1 MDTVGTDAAAANINE
16 RRFAQPTSP
25 KVSVKS
31 QDSLFLITY
40 SNIQQ
45 PLVQTSL
52 ADRYRSLTKLNILL
66 YIDIPTI
73 DYYNDEMT
81 HNKLSRLNKRFK
93 LHRLRNSIAQSFS
106 NTSSAED
113 NDIFWDDLKSLISS
127 RNTPENKFDL
137 NVLVSSSGSLRYVE
151 TIRFLVE
158 KLFNSFRSL
167 YVEKKLNLTFQIN
180 VSPTSFKWFSTFL
193 NAELLRLKIIRWQ
206 NIGSFTKTIQNSK
219 SLPFKEY
226 YTKLNEKFTSSN
238 QHAVSVQNQTVLD
251 SIVIVTNSTGVK
263 ALLTLLSD
271 HPLTSL
277 ISQESIKALH
287 EYSDAAADSAAEASV
302 EDRNDDRA
310 NTSLKRNSSSLLNF
324 QNSILTSNKDKSVRI
339 RSLSINRK
347 SNRAHMFK
355 TNESITT
362 IPTTTINHLIGQES
376 NSCKQPSA
384 PAPQLQSHLHPSS
397 RTRSYSSFNMSRSP
411 SPFPHGKTPS
421 NDKLVYDELNNQIN
435 KVQDR
440 GKNEEIALYNNN
452 IYDDFTREE
461 RDGTYADQ
469 YGYTYDECDE
479 ENQGDE
485 DDDGDDDDDDDDD
498 NDDNDDSDD
507 EGLSFYAP
515 SILSRSGSSTD
526 MFTGIDS
533 VVSKSKQI
541 RGRFRSL
548 SLMDP
553 ALQKPFNQKTIN
565 NQLLGPTATKDPKRS
580 SSSNHF
586 TNVYVHDGDFDD
598 TDPINNKKKNLSS
611 ATLIKRKSLM
621 NRNLTPSISNGLIP
635 PEFISRIST
644 PSSSASSSNSSLKD
658 MANVSNAFSKL
669 LNDTGKKQN
678 FLNSP
683 IPQHTQQESPL
694 LMRNCSNNNLL
705 FEKSLI
711 NKSFEELRRQP
722 SANLFSTLMNGNM
735 EKNGLALNFKSRTP
749 TDALMGSNINSNNS
763 GNHRL
768 LNLEEEDQIMSGS
781 AVKECEDDNDSTNS
795 TIIPNHANT
804 DNNNDNDNDND
815 TSINF
820 KNLNLNLY
828 DDDYDAYYT
837 EATPE
842 KITDSNS
849 NSTVTK
855 PVYKKAV
862 TLDLYGEDDMD
873 DMGGWVLGGNAR

>member
-1 MDTVGTDAAAANINE
+1 MDTVGTDTAAASVNK
-16 RRFAQPTSP
+16 RRFAQSTSP

-40 SNIQQ
+40 SNMQQ
-45 PLVQTSL
+45 PLVQSSL
-52 ADRYRSLTKLNILL
+52 ADRYPSLMKLNILL

-93 LHRLRNSIAQSFS
+93 LHRLRSSIAQSFS
-106 NTSSAED
+106 NTSTAED
-113 NDIFWDDLKSLISS
+113 NDKFWEDLKNLISS
-127 RNTPENKFDL
+127 RSTPDNKFDL

-158 KLFNSFRSL
+158 KLFNSFKGL
-167 YVEKKLNLTFQIN
+167 YVQKKLNLSFQIN

-193 NAELLRLKIIRWQ
+193 NAELLNLKIINWQ

-226 YTKLNEKFTSSN
+226 YTKLNEKFTSLNHSN
-238 QHAVSVQNQTVLD
+238 VSMQDQTVLD
-251 SIVIVTNSTGVK
+251 SIVIVTNNTGVK

-287 EYSDAAADSAAEASV
+287 EYSDAIN
-302 EDRNDDRA
+302 EDKRDDQT
-310 NTSLKRNSSSLLNF
+310 NTSLKRNSSSLLSF
-324 QNSILTSNKDKSVRI
+324 QNSVLTSNKDKSVRI

-362 IPTTTINHLIGQES
+362 IPSTSINNLIGQES
-376 NSCKQPSA
+376 NLRKQPSA
-384 PAPQLQSHLHPSS
+384 TALHLQSHLHPHS
-397 RTRSYSSFNMSRSP
+397 RSQSYSSSNMSRSP
-411 SPFPHGKTPS
+411 SPFPYGKTPS
-421 NDKLVYDELNNQIN
+421 NDELVYDELNNQIN
-435 KVQDR
+435 EVQDR
-440 GKNEEIALYNNN
+440 AKNEEIALYNNN
-452 IYDDFTREE
+452 NYDDFTEEREE
-461 RDGTYADQ
+461 QEQDRTSYADD
-469 YGYTYDECDE
+469 YDFNYDD
-479 ENQGDE
+479 DE
-485 DDDGDDDDDDDDD
+485 DGNENDYDDDDDDDE
-498 NDDNDDSDD
+498 SDD

-526 MFTGIDS
+526 MLSSGIDS
-533 VVSKSKQI
+533 MAKNSKKT

-553 ALQKPFNQKTIN
+553 ALQKPFNQKFTN
-565 NQLLGPTATKDPKRS
+565 SQQPDSAGAGSPKRS
-580 SSSNHF
+580 NSSNHF
-586 TNVYVHDGDFDD
+586 TNVYVHDGDFDGVD
-598 TDPINNKKKNLSS
+598 AINNKKNLSS

-644 PSSSASSSNSSLKD
+644 PSTSASSSNSSLND
-658 MANVSNAFSKL
+658 MSTVSNAFSKL
-669 LNDTGKKQN
+669 LNDTSKKQK

-683 IPQHTQQESPL
+683 IPQHTQQASPL
-694 LMRNCSNNNLL
+694 LMRNNSNNNLL
-705 FEKSLI
+705 FEKNLI

-722 SANLFSTLMNGNM
+722 SVNLFSTLMNGNM

-749 TDALMGSNINSNNS
+749 TDTLMANSMKDSNNAS
-763 GNHRL
+763 HRL

-781 AVKECEDDNDSTNS
+781 ATKEREDDNDSTNS
-795 TIIPNHANT
+795 TIVPNHPEN
-804 DNNNDNDNDND
+804 DNYNDNDNDNN
-815 TSINF
+815 TGINSN
-820 KNLNLNLY
+820 NLNLNLY
-828 DDDYDAYYT
+828 DESDGSSFTDVTT
-837 EATPE
+837 EGVKYP
-842 KITDSNS
+842 NS

-873 DMGGWVLGGNAR
+873 NMGGWVLGGNAR

>member
-1 MDTVGTDAAAANINE
+1 MDTVGTDAAAASINE
-16 RRFAQPTSP
+16 RRFAQSTSP

-40 SNIQQ
+40 SNMQQ
-45 PLVQTSL
+45 TVVQASL
-52 ADRYRSLTKLNILL
+52 ADRYPSLKKLNILL

-106 NTSSAED
+106 STSTAED
-113 NDIFWDDLKSLISS
+113 NDKFWEELKSLISS
-127 RNTPENKFDL
+127 RSTPESKFDL

-158 KLFNSFRSL
+158 KLFNSFRDL
-167 YVEKKLNLTFQIN
+167 YVQKKLNLCFQIN
-180 VSPTSFKWFSTFL
+180 VSPTSLKWFSTFL
-193 NAELLRLKIIRWQ
+193 NAELLNLKIINWQ

-238 QHAVSVQNQTVLD
+238 QSNGSMQDQTVLD

-287 EYSDAAADSAAEASV
+287 EYSDAV
-302 EDRNDDRA
+302 NEDKGDDQS

-324 QNSILTSNKDKSVRI
+324 QNSVLTSNKDKSVRI

-362 IPTTTINHLIGQES
+362 IPSTSINNLIGQES
-376 NSCKQPSA
+376 NLRKQPSGTA
-384 PAPQLQSHLHPSS
+384 LHLQSHLHPHS
-397 RTRSYSSFNMSRSP
+397 RSQSYSSSNMSRSP
-411 SPFPHGKTPS
+411 SPFPYGKTPS
-421 NDKLVYDELNNQIN
+421 NDELVYDELNNQIN
-435 KVQDR
+435 EVQDR
-440 GKNEEIALYNNN
+440 AKNEEIVLYNNN
-452 IYDDFTREE
+452 NYDDYRKE
-461 RDGTYADQ
+461 RGEQEQDKTSYADE
-469 YGYTYDECDE
+469 YGFNYDDE
-479 ENQGDE
+479 EGGNEDNY
-485 DDDGDDDDDDDDD
+485 DDDEDDDDDDDDD
-498 NDDNDDSDD
+498 DESDD

-526 MFTGIDS
+526 VLSSGIDS
-533 VVSKSKQI
+533 MAKNSKET

-553 ALQKPFNQKTIN
+553 ALQKPFNQKFPN
-565 NQLLGPTATKDPKRS
+565 SQQPDSAGASSPKRS
-580 SSSNHF
+580 NSSNHF
-586 TNVYVHDGDFDD
+586 TNVYVHDGDFDGTD
-598 TDPINNKKKNLSS
+598 TINNKKNLSS

-621 NRNLTPSISNGLIP
+621 NRNLAPSISNGLIP

-644 PSSSASSSNSSLKD
+644 PSTSASSSNSSLND
-658 MANVSNAFSKL
+658 MSTVSNAFSKL
-669 LNDTGKKQN
+669 LNDTSKKQK

-683 IPQHTQQESPL
+683 IPQHTQQAPPL
-694 LMRNCSNNNLL
+694 LMRNNSNSNLL
-705 FEKSLI
+705 FEKNLI

-722 SANLFSTLMNGNM
+722 SVNLFSTLMNGNM

-749 TDALMGSNINSNNS
+749 TDALMANSIKNSNNS
-763 GNHRL
+763 SHRL

-781 AVKECEDDNDSTNS
+781 IPKEREDDNDSTNS
-795 TIIPNHANT
+795 TIVPNHP
-804 DNNNDNDNDND
+804 DNDNYNDNDNDNN
-815 TSINF
+815 TGISSNNF
-820 KNLNLNLY
+820 NLNLY
-828 DDDYDAYYT
+828 DDNDGAGFTDVTT
-837 EATPE
+837 EGV
-842 KITDSNS
+842 KYSNS

-873 DMGGWVLGGNAR
+873 NMGGWVLGGNAR

>member
-1 MDTVGTDAAAANINE
+1 MDTVGTDAAAASINE
-16 RRFAQPTSP
+16 RRFAQSTSP

-40 SNIQQ
+40 SNMQQ
-45 PLVQTSL
+45 TVVQASL
-52 ADRYRSLTKLNILL
+52 ADRYPSLKKLNILL

-106 NTSSAED
+106 NTSTAED
-113 NDIFWDDLKSLISS
+113 NDKFWEELKSLISS
-127 RNTPENKFDL
+127 RSTPENKFDL

-158 KLFNSFRSL
+158 KLFNSFKDL
-167 YVEKKLNLTFQIN
+167 YVQKKLNLCFQIN
-180 VSPTSFKWFSTFL
+180 VSPTSLKWFSTFL
-193 NAELLRLKIIRWQ
+193 NAELLNLKIINWQ

-238 QHAVSVQNQTVLD
+238 QSNGSMQDQTVLD

-287 EYSDAAADSAAEASV
+287 EYSDAV
-302 EDRNDDRA
+302 NEDKGDDQS

-324 QNSILTSNKDKSVRI
+324 QNSVLTSNKDKSVRI

-362 IPTTTINHLIGQES
+362 IPSTSINNLIGQES
-376 NSCKQPSA
+376 NLRKQPSGTA
-384 PAPQLQSHLHPSS
+384 LHLQSHLHPHS
-397 RTRSYSSFNMSRSP
+397 RSQSYSSSNMSRSP
-411 SPFPHGKTPS
+411 SPFPYGKTPS
-421 NDKLVYDELNNQIN
+421 NDELVYDELNNQIN
-435 KVQDR
+435 EVQDR
-440 GKNEEIALYNNN
+440 AKNEEIVLYNNN
-452 IYDDFTREE
+452 NYDDYTKE
-461 RDGTYADQ
+461 RGEQEQDRTSYADE
-469 YGYTYDECDE
+469 YGFNYDDE
-479 ENQGDE
+479 EGGNEDNY
-485 DDDGDDDDDDDDD
+485 DDDEDDDDDDDDD
-498 NDDNDDSDD
+498 DESDD

-526 MFTGIDS
+526 VLSSGIDS
-533 VVSKSKQI
+533 MTKNSKET

-553 ALQKPFNQKTIN
+553 ALQKPFNQKFPN
-565 NQLLGPTATKDPKRS
+565 SQQPDSAGASSPKRS
-580 SSSNHF
+580 NSSNHF
-586 TNVYVHDGDFDD
+586 TNVYVHDGDFDGTD
-598 TDPINNKKKNLSS
+598 TINNKKNLSS

-621 NRNLTPSISNGLIP
+621 NRNLAPSISNGLIP

-644 PSSSASSSNSSLKD
+644 PSTSASSSNSSLND
-658 MANVSNAFSKL
+658 MSTVSNAFSKL
-669 LNDTGKKQN
+669 LNDTSKKQK

-683 IPQHTQQESPL
+683 IPQHTQQASPL
-694 LMRNCSNNNLL
+694 LMRNNSNSNLL
-705 FEKSLI
+705 FEKNLI

-722 SANLFSTLMNGNM
+722 SVNLFSTLMNGNM

-749 TDALMGSNINSNNS
+749 TDALMANSIKNSNNS
-763 GNHRL
+763 SHRL

-781 AVKECEDDNDSTNS
+781 IPKEREDDNDSTNS
-795 TIIPNHANT
+795 TIVPNHP
-804 DNNNDNDNDND
+804 DNDNYNDNDNDNN
-815 TSINF
+815 TGINSNNF
-820 KNLNLNLY
+820 NLNLY
-828 DDDYDAYYT
+828 DDNDSAGFTDVTT
-837 EATPE
+837 EGV
-842 KITDSNS
+842 KYSNS

-873 DMGGWVLGGNAR
+873 NMGGWVLGGNAR

>member
-1 MDTVGTDAAAANINE
+1 MDTVGTDAAAASIDE
-16 RRFAQPTSP
+16 RRFAQSTSP

-40 SNIQQ
+40 SNMQQ
-45 PLVQTSL
+45 TVVQASL
-52 ADRYRSLTKLNILL
+52 ADRYPSLKKLNILL

-106 NTSSAED
+106 NTSTAED
-113 NDIFWDDLKSLISS
+113 NDKFWEELKSLISS
-127 RNTPENKFDL
+127 RSTPENKFDL

-158 KLFNSFRSL
+158 KLFNSFKDL
-167 YVEKKLNLTFQIN
+167 YVQKKLNLCFQIN
-180 VSPTSFKWFSTFL
+180 VSPTSLKWFSTFL
-193 NAELLRLKIIRWQ
+193 NAELLNLKIINWQ

-238 QHAVSVQNQTVLD
+238 QSNDSMQDQTVLD

-287 EYSDAAADSAAEASV
+287 EYSDAV
-302 EDRNDDRA
+302 NEDKGDDQS

-324 QNSILTSNKDKSVRI
+324 QNSVLTSNKDKSVRI

-362 IPTTTINHLIGQES
+362 IPSTSINNLIGQES
-376 NSCKQPSA
+376 NLRKQPSGTA
-384 PAPQLQSHLHPSS
+384 LHLQSHLHPHS
-397 RTRSYSSFNMSRSP
+397 RSQSYSSSNMSRSP
-411 SPFPHGKTPS
+411 SPFPYGKTPS
-421 NDKLVYDELNNQIN
+421 NDELVYDELNNQIN
-435 KVQDR
+435 EVQDR
-440 GKNEEIALYNNN
+440 AKNEEIVL
-452 IYDDFTREE
+452 
-461 RDGTYADQ
+461 
-469 YGYTYDECDE
+469 
-479 ENQGDE
+479 
-485 DDDGDDDDDDDDD
+485 
-498 NDDNDDSDD
+498 
-507 EGLSFYAP
+507 
-515 SILSRSGSSTD
+515 
-526 MFTGIDS
+526 
-533 VVSKSKQI
+533 
-541 RGRFRSL
+541 GRFRSL

-553 ALQKPFNQKTIN
+553 ALQKPFNQKFPN
-565 NQLLGPTATKDPKRS
+565 SQQPDSAGASSPKRS
-580 SSSNHF
+580 NSSNHF
-586 TNVYVHDGDFDD
+586 TNVYVHDGDFDGTD
-598 TDPINNKKKNLSS
+598 TINNKKNLSS

-621 NRNLTPSISNGLIP
+621 NRNLAPSISNGLIP

-644 PSSSASSSNSSLKD
+644 PSTSASSSNSSLND
-658 MANVSNAFSKL
+658 MSTVSNAFSKL
-669 LNDTGKKQN
+669 LNDTSKKQK

-683 IPQHTQQESPL
+683 IPQHTQQASPL
-694 LMRNCSNNNLL
+694 LMRNNSNSNLL
-705 FEKSLI
+705 FEKNLI

-722 SANLFSTLMNGNM
+722 SVNLFSTLMNGNM

-749 TDALMGSNINSNNS
+749 TDALMANSIKNSNNS
-763 GNHRL
+763 SHRL

-781 AVKECEDDNDSTNS
+781 IPKEREDDNDSTNS
-795 TIIPNHANT
+795 TIVPNHP
-804 DNNNDNDNDND
+804 DNDNYNDNDNDNN
-815 TSINF
+815 TGINSNNF
-820 KNLNLNLY
+820 NLNLY
-828 DDDYDAYYT
+828 DDNDSAGFTDVTT
-837 EATPE
+837 EGV
-842 KITDSNS
+842 KYSNS

-873 DMGGWVLGGNAR
+873 NMGGWVLGGNAR

>member
-1 MDTVGTDAAAANINE
+1 MDTAGTDAAAASVNG
-16 RRFAQPTSP
+16 RRFAQSTSP
-25 KVSVKS
+25 KVSVRS

-45 PLVQTSL
+45 PLVHASL
-52 ADRYRSLTKLNILL
+52 ADRYPSLTKLNILF

-93 LHRLRNSIAQSFS
+93 LHRLKNSIAQSFS

-113 NDIFWDDLKSLISS
+113 NDRFWEELKELINS
-127 RNTPENKFDL
+127 RNTPKKKFDL

-158 KLFNSFRSL
+158 KLFNSFKSL
-167 YVEKKLNLTFQIN
+167 YVQEKLNLAFQIN

-193 NAELLRLKIIRWQ
+193 NAELLNLKIINWQ
-206 NIGSFTKTIQNSK
+206 NIGSFTKTIQNSR

-238 QHAVSVQNQTVLD
+238 HSAVSMQDQTVLD

-287 EYSDAAADSAAEASV
+287 EYSDAA
-302 EDRNDDRA
+302 NDDKNDDQA
-310 NTSLKRNSSSLLNF
+310 STSLKRNSSSLLNF
-324 QNSILTSNKDKSVRI
+324 QNSVLTSNKDKSVRI

-362 IPTTTINHLIGQES
+362 IPSTTINNLIGQEPGLR
-376 NSCKQPSA
+376 KQPSA
-384 PAPQLQSHLHPSS
+384 SALHLQSHLHPHS
-397 RTRSYSSFNMSRSP
+397 RSQSYSSSNMSRSP
-411 SPFPHGKTPS
+411 SPFPYGKTPS

-435 KVQDR
+435 EVQDR
-440 GKNEEIALYNNN
+440 VKNEEIAQYNNN
-452 IYDDFTREE
+452 NYDDFAEDEE
-461 RDGTYADQ
+461 QDRTSYADD
-469 YGYTYDECDE
+469 YGYDYEDGE
-479 ENQGDE
+479 EEDGDE
-485 DDDGDDDDDDDDD
+485 DEEDDEDDDDDDDDD
-498 NDDNDDSDD
+498 DEEDEDDDDDDD

-526 MFTGIDS
+526 MLSTGMDS
-533 VVSKSKQI
+533 MANKSKET

-553 ALQKPFNQKTIN
+553 ALQKPFNQKFAN
-565 NQLLGPTATKDPKRS
+565 NKLLGPAAAKAPQRS

-586 TNVYVHDGDFDD
+586 TNVYVHDGDFDG
-598 TDPINNKKKNLSS
+598 TDPIDNKRNVSS

-621 NRNLTPSISNGLIP
+621 NRILTPSISNGLIP

-644 PSSSASSSNSSLKD
+644 PSTSASSSNSSLND
-658 MANVSNAFSKL
+658 MSVASNAFSKL
-669 LNDTGKKQN
+669 LNDTSKKQN

-683 IPQHTQQESPL
+683 IPQHTQQASPL
-694 LMRNCSNNNLL
+694 LLRNNSNNNLL
-705 FEKSLI
+705 FEKNLI

-722 SANLFSTLMNGNM
+722 SVNFFSTLMNGNL
-735 EKNGLALNFKSRTP
+735 EKNGLALNFKSKTP
-749 TDALMGSNINSNNS
+749 TEALMGCSIKNNTNGS
-763 GNHRL
+763 HRL
-768 LNLEEEDQIMSGS
+768 LNLEEEDQIMSGCFT
-781 AVKECEDDNDSTNS
+781 KECEDDNDSTNS
-795 TIIPNHANT
+795 TIIPNHPDI
-804 DNNNDNDNDND
+804 DNYNDNDNDNN
-815 TSINF
+815 TGINSNNF
-820 KNLNLNLY
+820 NLNLY
-828 DDDYDAYYT
+828 DDNDDPDST
-837 EATPE
+837 DVTLEAETHSH
-842 KITDSNS
+842 SNS
-849 NSTVTK
+849 VVTK

-873 DMGGWVLGGNAR
+873 NMGGWVLGGNAR

>member
-1 MDTVGTDAAAANINE
+1 MDTVDTDTAAASVNE
-16 RRFAQPTSP
+16 LRFGQCTPP

-45 PLVQTSL
+45 PLVQASL
-52 ADRYRSLTKLNILL
+52 ADRYPSLKKLNILL

-81 HNKLSRLNKRFK
+81 HNKLSRLNRRLK
-93 LHRLRNSIAQSFS
+93 LHRLKNSIAQSFS
-106 NTSSAED
+106 NTSSAEE
-113 NDIFWDDLKSLISS
+113 NDKFWEDLKKLIER

-158 KLFNSFRSL
+158 KLFYSFKSL
-167 YVEKKLNLTFQIN
+167 YVQRKLNLTFQIN
-180 VSPTSFKWFSTFL
+180 VSPTSLKWFSTFL
-193 NAELLRLKIIRWQ
+193 NVELLNLKIINWK

-226 YTKLNEKFTSSN
+226 YTKLNEKFTSSTDN
-238 QHAVSVQNQTVLD
+238 LVSMQDQTVLD

-287 EYSDAAADSAAEASV
+287 EYSDAIN
-302 EDRNDDRA
+302 EDKNDDQI

-324 QNSILTSNKDKSVRI
+324 QNSVLTSNKDKSVRI
-339 RSLSINRK
+339 RSLSLNRK

-362 IPTTTINHLIGQES
+362 IPSTTVNNLIGQEF
-376 NSCKQPSA
+376 NLRKQPSA
-384 PAPQLQSHLHPSS
+384 TALHLQSHLHPHS
-397 RTRSYSSFNMSRSP
+397 RSHSYSSSNMSRSP
-411 SPFPHGKTPS
+411 SPFPYGKTPS
-421 NDKLVYDELNNQIN
+421 SDELVYDELNNQIN
-435 KVQDR
+435 EVQDR
-440 GKNEEIALYNNN
+440 AKNEEIALYNNN
-452 IYDDFTREE
+452 NYDYFAEE
-461 RDGTYADQ
+461 RGEQGQGRTSYVDD
-469 YGYTYDECDE
+469 YGYNEGEDHNEGDYDH
-479 ENQGDE
+479 E
-485 DDDGDDDDDDDDD
+485 DDDVEEDEEEDEEEEDDDE
-498 NDDNDDSDD
+498 SDD

-526 MFTGIDS
+526 ILSTGMDTTT
-533 VVSKSKQI
+533 KKLREK

-553 ALQKPFNQKTIN
+553 ALQKPFNQKFTN
-565 NQLLGPTATKDPKRS
+565 NQQFDPARAKPPKRS
-580 SSSNHF
+580 NSSNHF
-586 TNVYVHDGDFDD
+586 TNVYVHDGDFDETD
-598 TDPINNKKKNLSS
+598 TINNKKNLSS
-611 ATLIKRKSLM
+611 ATLIKRKTLM

-644 PSSSASSSNSSLKD
+644 PSTSASSSNSSLND
-658 MANVSNAFSKL
+658 MSTVSNVFSKL
-669 LNDTGKKQN
+669 LNDTSKKQK

-683 IPQHTQQESPL
+683 VPQHTQQPSPL
-694 LMRNCSNNNLL
+694 LMRNDSNNNLL
-705 FEKSLI
+705 FEKNLI

-749 TDALMGSNINSNNS
+749 TDTLMTNSIKNSNNES
-763 GNHRL
+763 HRL
-768 LNLEEEDQIMSGS
+768 LNLEEEDQIMSG
-781 AVKECEDDNDSTNS
+781 AATKEFDDDDDSTNS
-795 TIIPNHANT
+795 TIVPSHP
-804 DNNNDNDNDND
+804 DNDNYNDNDNN
-815 TSINF
+815 TGINSNSF
-820 KNLNLNLY
+820 NLNLY
-828 DDDYDAYYT
+828 DDNGNIGFTDAT
-837 EATPE
+837 
-842 KITDSNS
+842 SSHS

-873 DMGGWVLGGNAR
+873 NMGGWVLGGNAR

>member
-1 MDTVGTDAAAANINE
+1 MDTVGTDAAAASINE
-16 RRFAQPTSP
+16 RRFAQSTSP

-40 SNIQQ
+40 SNMQQ
-45 PLVQTSL
+45 TVVQASL
-52 ADRYRSLTKLNILL
+52 ADRYPSLKKLNILL

-106 NTSSAED
+106 NTSTAED
-113 NDIFWDDLKSLISS
+113 NDKFWEELKSLISS
-127 RNTPENKFDL
+127 RSTPENKFDL

-158 KLFNSFRSL
+158 KLFNSFKDL
-167 YVEKKLNLTFQIN
+167 YVQKKLNLYN
-180 VSPTSFKWFSTFL
+180 P
-193 NAELLRLKIIRWQ
+193 ELQVTPVQRVLHQVER
-206 NIGSFTKTIQNSK
+206 
-219 SLPFKEY
+219 
-226 YTKLNEKFTSSN
+226 KFTSSN
-238 QHAVSVQNQTVLD
+238 QSNGSMQDQTVLD

-287 EYSDAAADSAAEASV
+287 EYSDAV
-302 EDRNDDRA
+302 NEDKGDDQS

-324 QNSILTSNKDKSVRI
+324 QNSVLTSNKDKSVRI

-362 IPTTTINHLIGQES
+362 IPSTSINNLIGLES
-376 NSCKQPSA
+376 NLRKQPSGTA
-384 PAPQLQSHLHPSS
+384 LHLQSHLHPHS
-397 RTRSYSSFNMSRSP
+397 RSQSYSSSNMSRSP
-411 SPFPHGKTPS
+411 SPFPYGKTPS
-421 NDKLVYDELNNQIN
+421 NDELVYDELNNQIN
-435 KVQDR
+435 EVQDR
-440 GKNEEIALYNNN
+440 AKNEEIVLYNNN
-452 IYDDFTREE
+452 NYDDYTKE
-461 RDGTYADQ
+461 RGEQEQDRTSYADE
-469 YGYTYDECDE
+469 YGFNYDDE
-479 ENQGDE
+479 EGGNEDNY
-485 DDDGDDDDDDDDD
+485 DDDEDDDDDDDDD
-498 NDDNDDSDD
+498 DESDD

-526 MFTGIDS
+526 VLSSGIDS
-533 VVSKSKQI
+533 MAKNSKET

-553 ALQKPFNQKTIN
+553 ALQKPFNQKFPN
-565 NQLLGPTATKDPKRS
+565 SQQPDSAGASSPKRS
-580 SSSNHF
+580 TSSNHF
-586 TNVYVHDGDFDD
+586 TNVYVHDGDFDGTD
-598 TDPINNKKKNLSS
+598 TINNKKNLSS

-621 NRNLTPSISNGLIP
+621 NRNLAPSISNGLIP

-644 PSSSASSSNSSLKD
+644 PSTSASSSNSSLND
-658 MANVSNAFSKL
+658 MSTVSNAFSKL
-669 LNDTGKKQN
+669 LNDTSKKQK

-683 IPQHTQQESPL
+683 IPQHTQQASPL
-694 LMRNCSNNNLL
+694 LMRNNSNSNLL
-705 FEKSLI
+705 FEKNLI

-722 SANLFSTLMNGNM
+722 SVNLFSTLMNGNM

-749 TDALMGSNINSNNS
+749 TDALMANSIKNSNNS
-763 GNHRL
+763 SHRL

-781 AVKECEDDNDSTNS
+781 IPKEREDDNDSTNS
-795 TIIPNHANT
+795 TIVPNHP
-804 DNNNDNDNDND
+804 DNDNYNDNDNDNN
-815 TSINF
+815 TGINSNNF
-820 KNLNLNLY
+820 NLNLY
-828 DDDYDAYYT
+828 DDNDSAGFTDVTT
-837 EATPE
+837 EGV
-842 KITDSNS
+842 KYSNS

-873 DMGGWVLGGNAR
+873 NMGGWVLGGNAR